1 MFEVTDRALDKMAEL
16 RQERD
21 AEPEQ
26 GMTLLVTES
35 QQLAVALGNPN
46 EEDQV
51 IEQDG
56 EPVLIVPA
64 ALQESLDGLK
74 LDFTEAGFEIERQ
87 AEAE

>member
-1 MFEVTDRALDKMAEL
+1 MFQVTDRALEKMAEL
-16 RQERD
+16 RQERE
-21 AEPEQ
+21 AEADQ

-35 QQLAVALGNPN
+35 QQLAVALGNPA

-56 EPVLIVPA
+56 EPILIVPA
-64 ALQESLDGLK
+64 ALHEALDDLQ

-87 AEAE
+87 SAQ